1 MCIRDS
7 NNIFERRILDRKP
20 LKRWSSRKRRIVL
33 MGDAAH
39 AMHPSP
45 GQGANMAFADVLAL
59 ATVLKKGD
67 LKNPA
72 KSVKEYENE
81 RVTLANQI
89 QAFSRIKGLK
99 QALGE

>member
-1 MCIRDS
+1 
-7 NNIFERRILDRKP
+7 
-20 LKRWSSRKRRIVL
+20 

-39 AMHPSP
+39 AMHPAP
-45 GQGANMAFADVLAL
+45 GQGANSAFADVVTL

-99 QALGE
+99 QALGKSNDK